1 MKDYEKM
8 DLQVDG
14 PYSPISI
21 KKVSDSGILQL
32 EGFNVLIPGTNEQ
45 LGVVADDPERV
56 NVMITDRI
64 MQAEYFI
71 DEIFPNLP
79 RIPAYLYR
87 YIHYMMFSEESNF
100 KYPTDADY
108 IYAIESD
115 TLKMH
120 EEEYQKVH
128 NFIKWGKTNTEAVH
142 LIGLLQLV
150 GGSLKAAAKNNSG
163 LKMFIELPETGFH
176 PKREGKIMSMLNKL
190 KDEYGYNKGTKSE

>member
-1 MKDYEKM
+1 MSKKTEDF
-8 DLQVDG
+8 QVDG

-21 KKVSDSGILQL
+21 KKMVDAKIFNE
-32 EGFNVLIPGTNEQ
+32 EGFNILIPGTNEQ
-45 LGVVADDPERV
+45 LGVVADDPDRV

-71 DEIFPNLP
+71 DEVYPTLP

-87 YIHYMMFSEESNF
+87 YIHYMMFSKEYDL

-108 IYAIESD
+108 IFAIENGD
-115 TLKMH
+115 LDLNG
-120 EEEYQKVH
+120 EEYQSIH

-142 LIGLLQLV
+142 LIGILQLV
-150 GGSLKAAAKNNSG
+150 GGSIKAAARNKSG

-176 PKREGKIMSMLNKL
+176 PKRERKIMSMLNKL
-190 KDEYGYNKGTKSE
+190 KDEYGYKGT